1 MRLSAFTKM
10 LLVLIL
16 KIAIYVVGTTVFFY
30 VYLKNNNNNTSSVVY
45 NRQLTK
51 CLFDQESF

>member
-10 LLVLIL
+10 LLVLDI
-16 KIAIYVVGTTVFFY
+16 KNSYVVGTTVFFY
-30 VYLKNNNNNTSSVVY
+30 VHLKNNNNNTSSVVY

-51 CLFDQESF
+51 CLFEQESF

>member
-10 LLVLIL
+10 LLVLDI
-16 KIAIYVVGTTVFFY
+16 KNSYVVGTTVFFY

-51 CLFDQESF
+51 CLFEQESF

>member
-10 LLVLIL
+10 LLVLDI
-16 KIAIYVVGTTVFFY
+16 KNSYVVGTTVFFY
-30 VYLKNNNNNTSSVVY
+30 VYLKNINNNTSSVVY

-51 CLFDQESF
+51 CLFEQESF

>member
-10 LLVLIL
+10 LLVLDI
-16 KIAIYVVGTTVFFY
+16 KNSYVVGTTVFFY
-30 VYLKNNNNNTSSVVY
+30 VYLKNNNNTSSVVY

-51 CLFDQESF
+51 CLFEQESF